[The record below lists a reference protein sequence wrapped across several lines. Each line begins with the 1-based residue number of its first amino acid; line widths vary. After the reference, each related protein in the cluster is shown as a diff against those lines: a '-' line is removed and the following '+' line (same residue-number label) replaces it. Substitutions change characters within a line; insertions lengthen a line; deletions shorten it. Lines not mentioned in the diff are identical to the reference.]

1 MKDIFTIISI
11 VVLIIVLVVGILP
24 FNEKRLV
31 MA

>member
-1 MKDIFTIISI
+1 MKEIFAIISI

>member
-1 MKDIFTIISI
+1 MKDIFAIISI

-24 FNEKRLV
+24 CSEERLI